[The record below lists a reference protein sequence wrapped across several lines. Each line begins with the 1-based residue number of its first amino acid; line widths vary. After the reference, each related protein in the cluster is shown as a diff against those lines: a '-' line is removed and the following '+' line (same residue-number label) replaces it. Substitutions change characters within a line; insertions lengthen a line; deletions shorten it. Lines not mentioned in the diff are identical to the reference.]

1 MQSVPQPPPVP
12 GAGQAGQ
19 PPVPINDAVVQL
31 MDQDVPPP
39 AGDDAE
45 PPAYSR
51 IRRQHSESTGP
62 GYTTDTTTTTTVRFL
77 APTADQQLARREKT
91 DDQGR
96 VQFVLTP
103 ADLRNSAGEVET
115 IVETQVTR
123 RTATSA
129 AVGEPTTRVTRRGL
143 PENLPDVYFRV
154 TPPDGP
160 WFDTRQFDNGLVINL
175 RSRRIG
181 TAAAPLVFLIGTQG
195 PVVRGRSMIARL
207 LARVVRPRAGQQ
219 QRAGE
224 SENAR

>member
-1 MQSVPQPPPVP
+1 
-12 GAGQAGQ
+12 
-19 PPVPINDAVVQL
+19 
-31 MDQDVPPP
+31 
-39 AGDDAE
+39 
-45 PPAYSR
+45 
-51 IRRQHSESTGP
+51 
-62 GYTTDTTTTTTVRFL
+62 
-77 APTADQQLARREKT
+77 
-91 DDQGR
+91 
-96 VQFVLTP
+96 VLTP
-103 ADLRNSAGEVET
+103 ADLRNTAGEVET

-129 AVGEPTTRVTRRGL
+129 AVGEPTTRITRRGL

-160 WFDTRQFDNGLVINL
+160 AFDTRQFDNGLVINL

-181 TAAAPLVFLIGTQG
+181 TAAAPLVFLTGTQR